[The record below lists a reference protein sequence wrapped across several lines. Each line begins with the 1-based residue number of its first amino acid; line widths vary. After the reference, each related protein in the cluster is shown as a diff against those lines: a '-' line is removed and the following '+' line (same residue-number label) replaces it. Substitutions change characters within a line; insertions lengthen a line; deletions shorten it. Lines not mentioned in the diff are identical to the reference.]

1 MTGTKRLAT
10 VLLDGCFGCHMSLLD
25 IDEGLLDLAELAD
38 LVYSPLVDMKFFPEM
53 VDVALVEGAVG
64 SEEDYTK
71 IRRVRMNTEVLVS
84 LGDCA
89 VTANVPGMRN
99 LFTLQSLYQRS
110 YLENADFQQQIPDNN
125 IPKLRR
131 LVVPVHQVVDVDL
144 FVPGCPPSAETIFHV
159 VTELLHERIPDL
171 TGMTRFGA

>member
-1 MTGTKRLAT
+1 MSGTKRLAT

-25 IDEGLLDLAELAD
+25 IDEGLLDFAGLAD
-38 LVYSPLVDMKFFPEM
+38 LVYSPLVDMKLFPEA
-53 VDVALVEGAVG
+53 VDVVLVEGAVG
-64 SEEDYTK
+64 SEEDYVK
-71 IRRVRMNTEVLVS
+71 IRQARMNTAILVS

-110 YLENADFQQQIPDNN
+110 YLENAAFQQQVPGNN
-125 IPKLRR
+125 IPKQCR

-144 FVPGCPPSAETIFHV
+144 FVPGCPPSAKTIFHV
-159 VTELLHERIPDL
+159 ITELLHERMPDL